1 MAEGTETKRGVW
13 ASLQRLLDT
22 LLATAQNRV
31 ELFAIELQE
40 EKCRLVEAILC
51 AAAVAAFGMMTLSLV
66 TFTVVI
72 VFWESGRLAALAG
85 LSVLDLIGAVM
96 AWRALQ
102 TRLKARS
109 AFSGTIEELK
119 KDRGALA
126 GQASSPRSDRGL
138 EARR

>member
-1 MAEGTETKRGVW
+1 MSGGLDKKPGVW
-13 ASLQRLLDT
+13 ASLKRIVDT

-31 ELFAIELQE
+31 ELFAVELQE

-72 VFWESGRLAALAG
+72 LFWENGRLAALGG
-85 LSVLDLIGAVM
+85 LSVLYLIGTAL

-102 TRLKARS
+102 ARLRARS
-109 AFSGTIEELK
+109 AFAGTLDELK
-119 KDRGALA
+119 KDRAC
-126 GQASSPRSDRGL
+126 L
-138 EARR
+138 ETDN